1 MTQLERKS
9 LKVLVVD
16 DDKFM
21 LDLILAALN
30 GLGIDNVGTAANGE
44 EALSYTGREP
54 VDVIFCDLNMPEMD
68 GIEFL
73 RHLADQKFEGG
84 IALIS
89 GENPRVLESAE
100 KLAKAHD
107 LNILGALQKPLDRES
122 LLEVLGKLE
131 RKKGRRRQ
139 GPSRKISID
148 ELRRGLEGNELTVFF
163 QPKVDLQTRRLKG
176 VEALVRWQHP
186 EWGLVGPGAFIPVAE
201 EHDLIDQLTYVV
213 LVKAIEQAGIW
224 SSQGLDLVVSINIS
238 VDNLNW
244 LELPEFVV
252 EQVEKAGLKASSV
265 ILEVTESRLMQDMSS
280 ALEIL
285 TRLCMKGVGL
295 SIDDFGTGYSSLE
308 QLQKVPFAEL
318 KIDRAFVHGA
328 AKDTTARAIFES
340 SVDLAKKLNMTIVA
354 EGVEDQEDWDFVAAL
369 GVDLVQGYFVAK
381 PMPVDEFADWATEW
395 SEAL

>member
-16 DDKFM
+16 DDEFM

-30 GLGIDNVGTAANGE
+30 GLGIDNVETAANGE
-44 EALSYTGREP
+44 EALLHNGRQP

-73 RHLADQKFEGG
+73 RHLSDQRFEGG

-89 GENPRVLESAE
+89 GENPRILESAE

-107 LNILGALQKPLDRES
+107 LNILGALKKPLDRES
-122 LLEVLGKLE
+122 LLEVLGKL
-131 RKKGRRRQ
+131 KKKKSRRRQ

-176 VEALVRWQHP
+176 VEALVRWRHP
-186 EWGLVGPGAFIPVAE
+186 EWGLVGPVAFIPVAE
-201 EHDLIDQLTYVV
+201 EHDLIDQLTHVV
-213 LVKAIEQAGIW
+213 LVKAIEQGGIW
-224 SSQGLDLVVSINIS
+224 SSQGLDLVVSVNIS

-252 EQVEKAGLKASSV
+252 EQVEKAGLKASNV
-265 ILEVTESRLMQDMSS
+265 MLELTESRLMQDMSS

-285 TRLCMKGVGL
+285 TRLSMKGVGL

-308 QLQKVPFAEL
+308 QLQKIPFVEL
-318 KIDRAFVHGA
+318 KIDRVFVHGA
-328 AKDTTARAIFES
+328 AKDPTARAIFES
-340 SVDLAKKLNMTIVA
+340 SVDLAKKLNMSIVA
-354 EGVEDQEDWDFVAAL
+354 EGIEDQEDWDFVAAL

-381 PMPVDEFADWATEW
+381 PMPADEFADWATEW
-395 SEAL
+395 ADAL